1 MREIL
6 FRGKRIDNGQWVQS
20 KTIMY
25 LEDESA
31 FLTSKVTVNC
41 VCDETLTNIV
51 GIIPDTSCPEENP
64 FAVKVDPESIGQYTG
79 LTDKNGTKIFEG
91 DILQYRNKYCGD
103 RVLGYMEYGAYN
115 CGCCHTVY
123 GFSLCS
129 NPDEEG
135 KKRYDGAEF
144 GEDAEFNADIVVI
157 GNIHDNPELI
167 KNKENN
173 YENQ

>member
-6 FRGKRIDNGQWVQS
+6 FRGKDLDGIWREGYYWSCDNKCHRIFTGKLKLVG
-20 KTIMY
+20 
-25 LEDESA
+25 
-31 FLTSKVTVNC
+31 VT
-41 VCDETLTNIV
+41 
-51 GIIPDTSCPEENP
+51 IIPEMFSVIPET
-64 FAVKVDPESIGQYTG
+64 VGQYTG
-79 LTDKNGTKIFEG
+79 LTANGTKIFEG

-135 KKRYDGAEF
+135 KNDMTAQSLEKTQNSTPISLSSATF
-144 GEDAEFNADIVVI
+144 TIIPN
-157 GNIHDNPELI
+157 
-167 KNKENN
+167 
-173 YENQ
+173 